1 MFLPHFP
8 QNFGASVNTRDKLPR
23 MNNSVGGFY
32 TNSVTNGHPSICK
45 LIPLLIE
52 EEILVRKRGS
62 FAE

>member
-1 MFLPHFP
+1 M
-8 QNFGASVNTRDKLPR
+8 NTRDKLPR

-32 TNSVTNGHPSICK
+32 TNLVTNGHPSICK

-52 EEILVRKRGS
+52 EEILVRKRES